1 MSEPLGEE
9 FVAYCKMNEEK
20 AIKFR
25 KARKYLLY
33 LQTRLEHKETLTALE
48 LEELKKQLKE
58 QINSL

>member
-1 MSEPLGEE
+1 MSEPLGNE
-9 FVAYCKMNEEK
+9 FIAYFKMNEEK
-20 AIKFR
+20 AMKLR

-33 LQTRLEHKETLTALE
+33 LQGRLEHKESLTTLE